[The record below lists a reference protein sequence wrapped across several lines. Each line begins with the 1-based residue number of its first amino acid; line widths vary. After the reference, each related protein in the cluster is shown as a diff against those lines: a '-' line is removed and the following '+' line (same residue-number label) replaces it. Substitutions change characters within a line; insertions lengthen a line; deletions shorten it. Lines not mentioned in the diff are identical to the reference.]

1 MDDVFYVCDR
11 VMAVFHGRNFAE
23 APLKDTS
30 RNEVIGW
37 IMGTKGHA
45 TGLAHDKV
53 H

>member
-1 MDDVFYVCDR
+1 MDDIYYVCDR
-11 VMAVFHGRNFAE
+11 VMAIFRGRNFAE
-23 APLKDTS
+23 AQLQATS

-45 TGLAHDKV
+45 AALAHDKV